1 MHLTLDGV
9 RPKGVPSPE
18 IKFDAIIG
26 NRALKMSDTCWRGK
40 QRELQKVLWS
50 FKVETSQI

>member
-26 NRALKMSDTCWRGK
+26 NRALKMSDTCWRGM